1 MELHVNL
8 LIIIIDQPLVIM
20 FCFNSAGLGSSAAF
34 SVGSSTVCH
43 LLRHLQS
50 DHNQFVPNLDLINSW
65 AFQCEKMFH
74 ATPSGIDNA
83 VCTHGG
89 VVQYRKTVIGS
100 VSIPEARVLLVNTG
114 VGRQTKLLVEAV
126 RKRRDNFPAII
137 DHILDAIDQISCK
150 MVEVIQQP
158 SDANY
163 SVIQVNCAIIVTYVV
178 HPRR

>member
-1 MELHVNL
+1 
-8 LIIIIDQPLVIM
+8 M

-137 DHILDAIDQISCK
+137 DHILDAIDKISCK
-150 MVEVIQQP
+150 LVEVIQQP